1 MSATRM
7 PERDDGLRVIV
18 TFWPGRPKK
27 SPGTIYPLAGA
38 PVDPE
43 RQARELVRLW
53 REFRRK
59 GVILPFPALPKR
71 SPRVRRVVGRVRGHA
86 RHPRIRRR
94 TRRCSSSSRG
104 SPDDDGGG
112 GDDGPGHARARGGA
126 R

>member
-7 PERDDGLRVIV
+7 PERDDGPRVIV
-18 TFWPGRPKK
+18 TFWPGRPGK
-27 SPGTIYPLAGA
+27 SVPGTMYPLAGA
-38 PVDPE
+38 PVDPD

-59 GVILPFPALPKR
+59 GVELPFPLAKR
-71 SPRVRRVVGRVRGHA
+71 SRPRRVFDRVRGHA

-104 SPDDDGGG
+104 SPDDDGG
-112 GDDGPGHARARGGA
+112 DGPGHARARGGA